1 MGVGSVANPNNSLEA
16 REPRLVR
23 DSSNLFLA
31 EFIQVLFGI
40 LTVAIIVRELPPERY
55 GAWVAVLALF
65 QFTTIAN
72 FGFPTFIARNIPKNR
87 ENAYHII
94 GKIRKVQIFLIILV
108 AILCATIAY
117 NSLEIDILNPPIII
131 IGLATMSIVL
141 TQINKSTLVSLGL
154 ASMNVRVILVDR
166 SLTLVAI
173 LFVMYFLGSEELYL
187 LIGYI
192 LGPMVGLLLS
202 EYYAR
207 GLLKGEIH
215 SKDDLFTTKDI
226 VGESAPYSLNLI
238 AMPAFDSINRLTIML
253 YSGAVSL
260 AIFDVSFRVFQAGNS
275 VTRSIRNAMLPV
287 LSFNSDGEGGFETSL
302 DAALRMVSWVLPV
315 GLLGGHV
322 GGLAIPIV
330 FSSEYAESSR
340 IFFILLVSWAIMLIN
355 SPWLSTV
362 QSIKSPSSFSLIVVV
377 SVTVGVLSSITLI
390 PRVGLVGAALAVLTW
405 QSSSALVCISLCRDL
420 YFKRGFG
427 TNFAKLMFIAISYSF
442 SIFAIVSN
450 EMPMRAHLVPP
461 FVLLVW
467 MRVSNWRLE
476 TFKMFDQQR
485 LAQ

>member
-1 MGVGSVANPNNSLEA
+1 MTNPDNPLEA

-31 EFIQVLFGI
+31 EIIQVSFGI

-55 GAWVAVLALF
+55 GAWVALLALF
-65 QFTTIAN
+65 QFTAIAN

-87 ENAYHII
+87 GNAYHLI
-94 GKIRKVQIFLIILV
+94 GKIRKVQFFLIILV
-108 AILCATIAY
+108 ATLCVTIAH
-117 NSLEIDILNPPIII
+117 NSLEIDILNPPLII
-131 IGLATMSIVL
+131 IGLSTMSIVL
-141 TQINKSTLVSLGL
+141 IQINKSTLVSLGL
-154 ASMNVRVILVDR
+154 ASMNVRVIFVDR

-173 LFVMYFLGSEELYL
+173 LLVMYFLESEELYL

-192 LGPMVGLLLS
+192 LGPIAGLLLS
-202 EYYAR
+202 ELYVR
-207 GLLKGEIH
+207 SVLKGGVH
-215 SKDDLFTTKDI
+215 RKDNLFSTKDI

-260 AIFDVSFRVFQAGNS
+260 AIFDVSYRVFQAGNS

-287 LSFNSDGEGGFETSL
+287 LSFNSNEEGGFEPSL
-302 DAALRMVSWVLPV
+302 DAALRMVSWILPV
-315 GLLGGHV
+315 GLLGGHA
-322 GGLAIPIV
+322 GGLVIPIV

-355 SPWLSTV
+355 SPWLSTI
-362 QSIKSPSSFSLIVVV
+362 QSIKPPSSFSLMVVV
-377 SVTVGVLSSITLI
+377 SVTIGVVSSITLV
-390 PRVGLVGAALAVLTW
+390 PRVGLFGAALAVLMW

-427 TNFAKLMFIAISYSF
+427 KNFAKLMLIAILYSF
-442 SIFAIVSN
+442 AIFTIVSN
-450 EMPMRAHLVPP
+450 EMPMSAHVVPP
-461 FVLLVW
+461 FALLVW

-476 TFKMFDQQR
+476 TFQMFDQQR
-485 LAQ
+485 PAH